1 MKSTKV
7 TKSYLYFIT
16 LFLGIVSS
24 FSLPPYNFFFL
35 NFITLPALLYILIN
49 HISGRL
55 KYFLTGWFFGL
66 GYFISNIYWI
76 TNSLKFDES
85 FKFLIPFALLIIP
98 SFLAIFYGLVTL
110 LSSFFNLKNKISSI
124 LIFAVSFGTIEF
136 LRGSI
141 FGGFP
146 WNLIVFSFSN
156 YLPVLQILSYLGT
169 YTLNLLSITFFLLPI
184 IIFFQYKIF
193 TKSLIFLIS
202 LALIFINVGYGI
214 YNIKKFKETNYEIL
228 NSVIR
233 VVSPN
238 VPIERFLNIQDPE
251 KNIIEMINLSEPN
264 SSEKTIFVYPEGIIS
279 TYLND
284 LKYFKDIFSKNYNEN
299 HTIILG
305 INDYTDGKIFN
316 SLIAIDNN
324 TELLFKYNK
333 NKLVPFGEFIPFE
346 NFFKKIGLKKITRG
360 YQSFSYDDKREV
372 LNINQIKF
380 IPIICYEIIYSGK
393 INIYKK
399 DFDILLNISEDGW
412 FGKSIGPKQHLSHS
426 IFRSIEEGKNV
437 VRSTNNG
444 ISAYINPKG
453 QIIKEINEKG
463 YFDVKKIK
471 RVNKT
476 YFSKK
481 GNKIFFYFVIFYI
494 NLIIILKVKEKNEK
508 RFFIHK

>member
-1 MKSTKV
+1 MRSIKV
-7 TKSYLYFIT
+7 TKSYSYLII
-16 LFLGIVSS
+16 LFLGILTS

-35 NFITLPALLYILIN
+35 NFISLPTLLYILIN
-49 HISGRL
+49 HISGRF
-55 KYFLTGWFFGL
+55 KYFLTGWLFGF

-156 YLPVLQILSYLGT
+156 YLPALQILSYLGT
-169 YTLNLLSITFFLLPI
+169 YTFNLLSITVFLLPI
-184 IIFFQYKIF
+184 IIFFQYKTF

-202 LALIFINVGYGI
+202 LILIFINVGYGF
-214 YNIKKFKETNYEIL
+214 YNIKKFNEKNYEIL

-233 VVSPN
+233 VISPN
-238 VPIERFLNIQDPE
+238 VPIERFLTTQDPG
-251 KNIIEMINLSEPN
+251 KNLVEIINLSEPN
-264 SSEKTIFVYPEGIIS
+264 SSKKTIFVFPEGIINA
-279 TYLND
+279 YLDD
-284 LKYFKDIFSKNYNEN
+284 LKYFKKIFSKNYNEN
-299 HTIILG
+299 QTIILG
-305 INDYTDGKIFN
+305 INNFTEGKIFN
-316 SLIAIDNN
+316 SLIAINNN

-346 NFFKKIGLKKITRG
+346 NFFKKIGIKKITRG
-360 YQSFSYDDKREV
+360 YQSFSADSKREV

-393 INIYKK
+393 INLDKK

-453 QIIKEINEKG
+453 QIIKQINEKG
-463 YFDVKKIK
+463 YFDIKKIK
-471 RVNKT
+471 RVKET
-476 YFSKK
+476 YFAKK

-494 NLIIILKVKEKNEK
+494 TFVIILKIKEKE
-508 RFFIHK
+508 